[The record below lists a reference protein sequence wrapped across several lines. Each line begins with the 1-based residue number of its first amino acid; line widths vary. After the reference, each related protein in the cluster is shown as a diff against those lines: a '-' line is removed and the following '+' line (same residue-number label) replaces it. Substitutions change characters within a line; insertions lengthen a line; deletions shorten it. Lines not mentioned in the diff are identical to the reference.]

1 MNTIGNIIWF
11 LFGGFLVALEYLIS
25 SILMMLTI
33 VGIPFGLALW
43 PFNKEV
49 ISTPAAEGCLSLIMN
64 VLWIFL
70 GGIWICITHLI
81 FALLFTITIIG
92 IPFARQHVKLAR
104 LAFVPFGLRVVPKS
118 SISGNL

>member
-33 VGIPFGLALW
+33 VGIPFGFQTLKLAGLALW

-92 IPFARQHVKLAR
+92 IPFAKQHAKLAT
-104 LAFVPFGLRVVPKS
+104 LALTPFGKDIR
-118 SISGNL
+118 